1 MSESLSV
8 QGTNLETPGIRARNQ
23 HKHLTD
29 LIMGYATVIA
39 SPERR
44 EEMERAGL
52 IVTEPGSGV
61 SRVTIKGR
69 RRINP
74 RGD

>member
-1 MSESLSV
+1 MSDTLSV

-23 HKHLTD
+23 HKHMVD
-29 LIMGYATVIA
+29 LMMGYATTIV
-39 SPERR
+39 SPQRR
-44 EEMERAGL
+44 EEMEREGL
-52 IVTEPGSGV
+52 IATEAGSGV
-61 SRVTIKGR
+61 SRVTATGR